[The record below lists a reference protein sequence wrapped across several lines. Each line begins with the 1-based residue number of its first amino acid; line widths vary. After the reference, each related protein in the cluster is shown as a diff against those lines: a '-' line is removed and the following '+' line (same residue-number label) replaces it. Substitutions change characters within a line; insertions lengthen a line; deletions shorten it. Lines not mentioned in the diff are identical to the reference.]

1 MIFSFMPGE
10 HPHRFCPGKAQVREI
25 ICISATISRLNLS
38 SLIYGGDLSGPHAI
52 AITEE
57 STLCNLYDIF
67 IPHKVPFTSLL
78 LVQQQLTLQFNTK
91 ILAVIMSCG
100 SCAVVHSC

>member
-25 ICISATISRLNLS
+25 ICISVTISRLNLS
-38 SLIYGGDLSGPHAI
+38 SLIHGGDLNRPHAV

-57 STLCNLYDIF
+57 STPCNLYDIF
-67 IPHKVPFTSLL
+67 IPHKVLFPLLL
-78 LVQQQLTLQFNTK
+78 LVQWQLTPQFNTK
-91 ILAVIMSCG
+91 ILAVILSRG
-100 SCAVVHSC
+100 NCAVVHSC